1 MTEQMISGMVK
12 EITGG
17 YVIPYAAEEGCEPVL
32 IDFSPPWRRI
42 SMIEGLEEAMG
53 CKFPPLD
60 SPDITKFLEGLC
72 TKFQVECR
80 PPRTVARLIDKLVGH
95 FLEDN
100 IINPTFITEHPELM
114 SPLAKTHR
122 SKPGLTERFELFV
135 CKREVCNAY
144 TELNHPIVQRSRFE
158 EQGKQATQGDDEA
171 QVHDEDFCVAME
183 YGLPPTGGW
192 GVGIDRLTM
201 FLSNKWNIK
210 EVLLF
215 PAMKPT
221 DELLAARGQVK
232 GGAKKD
238 AVVTGKTAATPT
250 TPSFA
255 EGSKLLDGVNLGSA
269 EGMEKL
275 KALLAGKCFVAGG
288 PSAEDRVLHAAVSK
302 LPVAFVKS
310 FPQVYA
316 WFSTCSQFAPAI
328 REAWQ

>member
-1 MTEQMISGMVK
+1 
-12 EITGG
+12 
-17 YVIPYAAEEGCEPVL
+17 
-32 IDFSPPWRRI
+32 
-42 SMIEGLEEAMG
+42 
-53 CKFPPLD
+53 
-60 SPDITKFLEGLC
+60 
-72 TKFQVECR
+72 
-80 PPRTVARLIDKLVGH
+80 
-95 FLEDN
+95 
-100 IINPTFITEHPELM
+100 
-114 SPLAKTHR
+114 
-122 SKPGLTERFELFV
+122 
-135 CKREVCNAY
+135 
-144 TELNHPIVQRSRFE
+144 
-158 EQGKQATQGDDEA
+158 
-171 QVHDEDFCVAME
+171 
-183 YGLPPTGGW
+183 
-192 GVGIDRLTM
+192 
-201 FLSNKWNIK
+201 
-210 EVLLF
+210 
-215 PAMKPT
+215 MKPT